1 MQSPAQDRQQNA
13 FINQNDRPRRRILT
27 QDEQLLIR
35 ESRLKDLDNIR
46 KMSFYSLIPLLILSF
61 AGGYTLSHIILKPLE
76 KLNKEIKRKEV
87 ENLNKQIEFPD
98 KGDEIS
104 ELLQSFN
111 NMNKK
116 LHKAFEGQKQ
126 FVENA
131 SHEIKH
137 PLSVIKA
144 NLDTI
149 QDQKGMSQKQQN
161 ELIKNASKQIKT
173 IDYLTEDLLLLSHIN
188 SKIGIQF
195 KKTNLIKLL
204 ENVKETIKDKTKK
217 VGIEINLKNNT
228 DKENIIYANQ
238 NLLERALIN
247 ILDNSIKYSK
257 GDKINIIIGKKN
269 ENLEIKISDNGKGIN
284 KKYAKNIFDR
294 FYRIDRGRSREQGGS
309 GLGLAITKEVIELH
323 NGVIKLDT
331 GYKKGTRFII
341 SFGKHKTIGVV

>member
-1 MQSPAQDRQQNA
+1 MQSPVHNA
-13 FINQNDRPRRRILT
+13 FINQNDRPRRRVLT
-27 QDEQLLIR
+27 QDEQFLIR

-46 KMSFYSLIPLLILSF
+46 QMSFYSLIPLLILSF

-76 KLNKEIKRKEV
+76 KLSREIKRKEV
-87 ENLNKQIEFPD
+87 ENLNQEIEFPD

-149 QDQKGMSQKQQN
+149 QDHKGISKKQQN

-173 IDYLTEDLLLLSHIN
+173 MDCLTEDLLLLSHIN
-188 SKIGIQF
+188 AKIGIQL
-195 KKTNLIKLL
+195 KKTNILKLL
-204 ENVKETIKDKTKK
+204 QNVKTNIEDKAKK
-217 VGIEINLKNNT
+217 ADMHINLKNKT
-228 DKENIIYANQ
+228 EKENIIYANQ
-238 NLLERALIN
+238 NLLERAFIN
-247 ILDNSIKYSK
+247 ILENSIKYSK
-257 GDKINIIIGKKN
+257 GDTINIIIDQKN
-269 ENLEIKISDNGKGIN
+269 EDFEIKISDNGKGIN

-309 GLGLAITKEVIELH
+309 GLGLAITKEIIELH

-331 GYKKGTRFII
+331 AYKKGTRFVM
-341 SFGKHKTIGVV
+341 SFEKEKKT